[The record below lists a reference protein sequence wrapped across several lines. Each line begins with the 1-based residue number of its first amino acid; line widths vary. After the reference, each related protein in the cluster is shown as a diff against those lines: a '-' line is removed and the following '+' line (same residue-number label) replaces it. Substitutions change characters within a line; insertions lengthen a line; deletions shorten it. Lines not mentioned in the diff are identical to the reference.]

1 MLKCCASLGWE
12 TTPLPSCRLKALW
25 AGVATLT
32 PDKGTCVCVCGR
44 VGGVGRWGGA
54 ASFMAKRSNETA
66 HSEMVLRDVKMSAVF
81 GVDLSPGPA

>member
-25 AGVATLT
+25 AGVATLLT
-32 PDKGTCVCVCGR
+32 PDKGTCVCV
-44 VGGVGRWGGA
+44 GGA